1 MSITETVCCSRKCS
15 ARFQAAKANDKDKFV
30 HEKRMNLSEKAG
42 DKYHGHL
49 SLHTYI
55 PPQKHSGAISG
66 NGDDKLPSPAS

>member
-1 MSITETVCCSRKCS
+1 
-15 ARFQAAKANDKDKFV
+15 V

-49 SLHTYI
+49 SPHTYI

-66 NGDDKLPSPAS
+66 NSDDKLPSPAS